1 MSSKRPEQPKK
12 SKKSK
17 LDARGIP
24 TAECPS
30 CGSPWLN
37 IPATFDGETYEIS
50 AWGTEA
56 TCFGCG
62 ALLTA
67 CTPADSLSETGWNDK

>member
-1 MSSKRPEQPKK
+1 MSSKRPKQPEQP
-12 SKKSK
+12 KKSK

-24 TAECPS
+24 TAECPN
-30 CGSPWLN
+30 CGSSWLN